1 MSLFEGIGFE
11 NFRVFQKQKYFD
23 FAPITIITGT
33 NNSGKSGLLNGIKLL
48 QENFKDI
55 KRTFK
60 PRMELN
66 LGDIML
72 TKIEPR
78 SLLEKYGNLNQ
89 FITKGGKKSEF
100 KFLYRRKM
108 ILIDDEVEITFTI
121 EINNNPVKDAYIKE
135 LRMKSVSTGKPI
147 FNITRVLN
155 RDAQF
160 SIYLDL
166 PYFFDAVNQRITR
179 SNDYYAEL
187 DNWHITLQKLNTNP
201 ETFQQCELSLK
212 LFNKKYNTSYV
223 LSNGIDGYSI
233 DEPVYFPDEHYFD
246 EPAFISKKV
255 LKTIMAENELSE
267 GLYDFSFL
275 WEFDSEKQIIYDQIL
290 GSFYKKLDRN
300 TQIKL
305 GKDILRFLSDI
316 EWPVVDEPIL
326 SGSGINYTINRT
338 EHCLG
343 IGLKKFTELFTNFS
357 RQNNSTSILVSLNKQ
372 LEIYEDNMQGAI
384 VKNTK
389 FYEEVLKPLLQLVV
403 ESYFEQLQNTE
414 PKPIKFAR
422 TRNLMAFD
430 KLVPKESEI
439 LLNNLILDNL
449 NIIQNC
455 IAALIN
461 VNFLP
466 TNKTLNKRIFAL
478 SDTDEFTQLI
488 RKLEGKPLKQRTD
501 AYEFINKWL
510 KEFDIADSFSI
521 QHDTDSGNFKP
532 YLKVKGENILMADFG
547 VGTSQ
552 ILPILLKIIPEV
564 NEEYEMYQG
573 ITPEYNSRVVVLEEP
588 EANLHPALQSKLAD
602 LIVESYKRFNLQII
616 IETHSEYL
624 IRKLQFLTGKGM
636 IKTTSSQIYY
646 FYHPDKIPEG
656 ESQVKKININKDG
669 SLTDNF
675 GVGFFDEA
683 TSWKFELLKL
693 NNPQKN

>member
-60 PRMELN
+60 PRTELN
-66 LGDIML
+66 LESIML
-72 TKIEPR
+72 TTIESR

-89 FITKGGKKSEF
+89 FMTKGGNKSEF
-100 KFLYRRKM
+100 KFLFREKM

-121 EINNNPVKDAYIKE
+121 RINNNPVKDAYIKDIT
-135 LRMKSVSTGKPI
+135 MKSVRTGKLI
-147 FNITRVLN
+147 FNITKLLKSY
-155 RDAQF
+155 AQF
-160 SIYLDL
+160 SIHLNF
-166 PYFFDAVNQRITR
+166 PFFFDAVNQRITR
-179 SNDYYAEL
+179 SKDYYLEL
-187 DNWHITLQKLNTNP
+187 ANWHVTLQQLNANP
-201 ETFQQCELSLK
+201 DIFQQCKSSLK
-212 LFNKKYNTSYV
+212 LFNNKYNTSYV
-223 LSNGIDGYSI
+223 LSKGIDGYSI
-233 DEPVYFPDEHYFD
+233 DESVHFPDEHYFD
-246 EPAFISKKV
+246 EPALISKKV

-275 WEFDSEKQIIYDQIL
+275 WEFDSEKKIIYDQIL

-300 TQIKL
+300 TQMKF
-305 GKDILRFLSDI
+305 GEDILGFLSDI
-316 EWPVVDEPIL
+316 EWPIVDDAIL
-326 SGSGINYTINRT
+326 AGSGINYTINRT

-357 RQNNSTSILVSLNKQ
+357 RKNNSTSILVNLENQ
-372 LEIYEDNMQGAI
+372 LEIYEDDMQEAI
-384 VKNTK
+384 AKKPK
-389 FYEEVLKPLLQLVV
+389 FYEKVLKPLLLLIVK
-403 ESYFEQLQNTE
+403 SYFEQLQNTT
-414 PKPIKFAR
+414 PKPVKFAR

-430 KLVPKESEI
+430 KLVPKGSEI

-455 IAALIN
+455 ISGLN
-461 VNFLP
+461 NFNFLP
-466 TNKTLNKRIFAL
+466 TNKNFNKRTFAL
-478 SDTDEFTQLI
+478 SNVDEFTQLVS
-488 RKLEGKPLKQRTD
+488 KLERKSSKQRTD

-510 KEFDIADSFSI
+510 KEFDIADIFWI
-521 QHDTDSGNFKP
+521 KHDTDSGYFKP
-532 YLKVKGENILMADFG
+532 YLKVRGENILLADFG
-547 VGTSQ
+547 FGTTQ
-552 ILPILLKIIPEV
+552 ILPILLKIIPEE
-564 NEEYEMYQG
+564 NEDYEKYQG

-602 LIVESYKRFNLQII
+602 LIVESYKRFNIQII